1 LLTRSIWQTC
11 RRRSR
16 GCSPLSEYE
25 HEEDKEEP
33 LDCEQRA
40 AVGATEKAVAVLAG
54 PGSGKTRVLS
64 YRARHLLQQDRDAK
78 ALLLTFTNKA
88 AAEMKARALD
98 VAVVTSDRIWAS
110 TFHTFGM
117 KVLGSHGDL
126 LGFDREFEIPD
137 DEEQGELQE
146 LAARRAGTSNR
157 ERRWSYLRLR
167 RLQARES
174 EVVRWAGA
182 YEELKGEQRVLDFD
196 DLVVYTA
203 DLFEQNE
210 ALARAYGMQYPHL
223 LVDEFQDTNVAQFA
237 IVRAL
242 AEHAKTVSVFADDD
256 QAIYQF
262 AGAEAKNVRRFAD
275 ELDAREYPLTTNYR
289 CRTEIVNVANRLI
302 AADAE
307 ASGRRMAA
315 HYSGGEVRSVVFD
328 TIDVEAR
335 AVADEIEQ
343 LLGNDTHPAEIA
355 VLARARFRIEPLA
368 VELDRRGLPVS
379 NWLGAAY
386 QAEERRALGICLSV
400 VRGRL
405 SDRQAKRLFEFLGV
419 NEIEER
425 DPVAVLDAY
434 NHVPACAYLI
444 ELRELVWGGA
454 ELRAIVETAR
464 EAAIAVDPALGGPMA
479 TLVEAVEGFARY
491 DADFT
496 LDHLLGE
503 LALGSVGGAPTAAGG
518 IKVATLQA
526 TKGLQWPH
534 VYVLGLEEGK
544 LPDYR
549 AESEEAIR
557 EERRICFVGV
567 CRAKEHLTLSR
578 IVWYSVHHQKPS
590 RFLAEMGLL

>member
-1 LLTRSIWQTC
+1 M
-11 RRRSR
+11 
-16 GCSPLSEYE
+16 PLSEQE
-25 HEEDKEEP
+25 VEDEP

-40 AVGATEKAVAVLAG
+40 AVEATEKAIAVLAG

-64 YRARHLLQQDRDAK
+64 YRARHLLQQDREAK

-117 KVLGSHGDL
+117 RVLRAHGDL
-126 LGFDREFEIPD
+126 LGLDREFEIPD

-167 RLQARES
+167 RQQAHES
-174 EVVRWAGA
+174 EVVHWAQA
-182 YEELKGEQRVLDFD
+182 YEELKREQRVFDFD
-196 DLVVYTA
+196 DLVVYAA
-203 DLFEQNE
+203 DLFEQHA
-210 ALARAYGMQYPHL
+210 ALAQAYGTQYPHL
-223 LVDEFQDTNVAQFA
+223 LVDEFQDTNPAQFA
-237 IVRAL
+237 IVRVL
-242 AEHAKTVSVFADDD
+242 AEHAKTISVFADDD

-262 AGAEAKNVRRFAD
+262 AGAEAKNVRRFVD
-275 ELDAREYPLTTNYR
+275 ELDATEYPLTTNYR
-289 CRTEIVNVANRLI
+289 CREEIVKVANRLI
-302 AADAE
+302 AADDE
-307 ASGRRMAA
+307 ASGRRMTAR
-315 HYSGGEVRSVVFD
+315 YSGGEVRSVVFD

-335 AVADEIEQ
+335 ELADEIEQ
-343 LLGNDTHPAEIA
+343 LLGEGVQPAEIT

-368 VELDRRGLPVS
+368 AELDRRGLPVS

-386 QAEERRALGICLSV
+386 QPEERRTVGICLSV

-405 SDRQAKRLFEFLGV
+405 SDRQAKRLFEFLTV
-419 NEIEER
+419 NDIEER

-434 NHVPACAYLI
+434 RHVPACTHLI
-444 ELRELVWGGA
+444 ELRELVWDGA
-454 ELRAIVETAR
+454 ELRAIVDKAR
-464 EAAIAVDPALGGPMA
+464 EAAIAVDPTLGGPMA

-496 LDHLLGE
+496 LEHLLGE

-518 IKVATLQA
+518 VKIATLQA

-544 LPDYR
+544 LPNYR

-567 CRAKEHLTLSR
+567 CRAEEHLTLSR
-578 IVWYSVHHQKPS
+578 IKWYSVHRQKPS
-590 RFLAEMGLL
+590 RFLAEMGLE

>member
-1 LLTRSIWQTC
+1 M
-11 RRRSR
+11 
-16 GCSPLSEYE
+16 PLSEQE
-25 HEEDKEEP
+25 VEDEP

-40 AVGATEKAVAVLAG
+40 AVEATEKAIAVLAG

-64 YRARHLLQQDRDAK
+64 YRARHLLQQDREAK

-117 KVLGSHGDL
+117 RVLRAHGDL
-126 LGFDREFEIPD
+126 LGLDREFEIPD

-167 RLQARES
+167 RQQAHES
-174 EVVRWAGA
+174 EVVHWAQA
-182 YEELKGEQRVLDFD
+182 YEELKREQRVFDFD
-196 DLVVYTA
+196 DLVVYAA
-203 DLFEQNE
+203 DLFEQHA
-210 ALARAYGMQYPHL
+210 ALAQAYGTQYPHL
-223 LVDEFQDTNVAQFA
+223 LVDEFQDTNPAQFA
-237 IVRAL
+237 IVRVL
-242 AEHAKTVSVFADDD
+242 AEHAKTISVFADDD

-262 AGAEAKNVRRFAD
+262 AGAEAKNVRRFVD
-275 ELDAREYPLTTNYR
+275 ELDATEYPLTTNYR
-289 CRTEIVNVANRLI
+289 CREEIVKVANRLI
-302 AADAE
+302 AADDE
-307 ASGRRMAA
+307 ASGRRMTAR
-315 HYSGGEVRSVVFD
+315 YSGGEVRSVVFD

-335 AVADEIEQ
+335 ELADEIEQ
-343 LLGNDTHPAEIA
+343 LLGEGVQPAEIT

-368 VELDRRGLPVS
+368 AELDRRGLPVS

-386 QAEERRALGICLSV
+386 QPEERRTVGICLSV

-405 SDRQAKRLFEFLGV
+405 SDRQAKRLFEFLTV
-419 NEIEER
+419 NDIEER

-434 NHVPACAYLI
+434 RHVPACTHLI

-454 ELRAIVETAR
+454 ELRAIVDKAR
-464 EAAIAVDPALGGPMA
+464 EAAIAVDPTLGGPMA

-496 LDHLLGE
+496 LEHLLGE

-518 IKVATLQA
+518 VKIATLQA

-544 LPDYR
+544 LPNYR

-567 CRAKEHLTLSR
+567 CRAEEHLTLSR
-578 IVWYSVHHQKPS
+578 IKWYSVHRQKPS
-590 RFLAEMGLL
+590 RFLAEMGLE